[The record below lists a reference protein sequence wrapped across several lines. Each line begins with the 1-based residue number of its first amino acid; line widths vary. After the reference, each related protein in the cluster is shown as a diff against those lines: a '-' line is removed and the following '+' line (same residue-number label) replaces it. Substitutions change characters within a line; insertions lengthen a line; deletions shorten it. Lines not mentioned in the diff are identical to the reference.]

1 MALYNNC
8 IYYNNSVENTT
19 SGSGML
25 PSTTDSSPPSAVQ
38 RDTLTCKNITCQ
50 EGFYCSGEDAIT
62 CIPSCHTWNQY
73 PRATNIA
80 IDFLV
85 LTAACIGVVTG
96 VGVLVVAGLRWK
108 KCAFIKF
115 TDKIYIIHYILSPT
129 GQLLVKYVSPT

>member
-1 MALYNNC
+1 MP
-8 IYYNNSVENTT
+8 
-19 SGSGML
+19 
-25 PSTTDSSPPSAVQ
+25 PSTTESLPPSAVQ
-38 RDTLTCKNITCQ
+38 QETLTCKNITCQ
-50 EGFYCSGEDAIT
+50 EGFFCREDASV

-108 KCAFIKF
+108 KVCV
-115 TDKIYIIHYILSPT
+115 YY
-129 GQLLVKYVSPT
+129 